1 MSDLQK
7 STTQLLRSSTFRYG
21 VFGMLFGFSFPVIG
35 TILKLVF
42 SQLPVNPVTFMHV
55 QRTDPILWIVDTA
68 PLILGIFAAFAG
80 RQNDILKRV
89 NEKLGLREKELEGT
103 QNTLEERIAMR
114 TSELQEANQQIEK
127 RVARLQVISDVSQ
140 EISSNV
146 GLDAGELLT
155 RIAQSI
161 SEKIGFYH
169 VGIFLLGGNQE
180 YAVLRASNSK
190 GGQQMLA
197 RHHQLKVGG
206 TGLVGYVAQSGRPRI
221 ALDTGA
227 DAVFFNNPDLP
238 ETRSEMALPLKYGNT
253 VIGVLDVQS
262 TLSAAFNSEDINTLN
277 TLANQ
282 IAIIIRNL
290 QMAEGEGSDTFEQGS
305 QRAAQFS
312 RKEQQ
317 SGYSF
322 RPDGTITS
330 STLPRENPAL
340 EKAVASNETVVQSQ
354 TSMGVPPTLAVPVK
368 FRDETIGVIHIEAS
382 ETDRVWTEDEVAMV
396 QAISERAA
404 FALENARLFED
415 ATRRA
420 EQEEAISRVTSQIG
434 ASTDFNRIL
443 QTTIQELGQA
453 LGASRSFIQLGAPS
467 DGNEVSHES

>member
-1 MSDLQK
+1 MSGILK
-7 STTQLLRSSTFRYG
+7 TTARLLRSSAFRYG
-21 VFGMLFGFSFPVIG
+21 MFGMLFGFSFPIIG
-35 TILKLVF
+35 TIIKLVY
-42 SQLPVNPVTFMHV
+42 SQLPIDPVNFMHI

-68 PLILGIFAAFAG
+68 PLFLGIFAAFAG
-80 RQNDILKRV
+80 SQNDILKQV
-89 NEKLGLREKELEGT
+89 NEKLILREKELEGT
-103 QNTLEERIAMR
+103 QNTLEERIATR
-114 TSELQEANQQIEK
+114 TAELQEANQQIEK
-127 RVARLQVISDVSQ
+127 RVVRLQVISNVSQ

-146 GLDAGELLT
+146 GLGANELLT
-155 RIAQSI
+155 RIAESI

-169 VGIFLLGGNQE
+169 VGIFLMGENQE

-206 TGLVGYVAQSGRPRI
+206 TGIVGYVAQSGHPRI

-262 TLSAAFNSEDINTLN
+262 TLSSAFSNEDINTLN

-290 QMAEGEGSDTFEQGS
+290 QIAEGEGFVYSPQGGK
-305 QRAAQFS
+305 RAVQFS
-312 RKEQQ
+312 RNEQQ

-340 EKAVASNETVVQSQ
+340 EKAIASNETVILSQ
-354 TSMGVPPTLAVPVK
+354 PSIGVFPTLAVPVK
-368 FRDETIGVIHIEAS
+368 FRDEIIGVIHIEAS
-382 ETDRVWTEDEVAMV
+382 EANRVWTEDEVAMV

-404 FALENARLFED
+404 LALENARLFED

-420 EQEEAISRVTSQIG
+420 EQEETISRVTTQIG

-453 LGASRSFIQLGAPS
+453 LGASRSFIQLSAPS
-467 DGNEVSHES
+467 DGNEITHES

>member
-1 MSDLQK
+1 MSDILKTTARLLK
-7 STTQLLRSSTFRYG
+7 SSAFRYG
-21 VFGMLFGFSFPVIG
+21 MFGVLFGFSFPVIG
-35 TILKLVF
+35 TIIKLAY
-42 SQLPVNPVTFMHV
+42 SQLPIDPVNFIHI

-80 RQNDILKRV
+80 YQNDILKQM
-89 NEKLGLREKELEGT
+89 NEKLILREKELEGT
-103 QNTLEERIAMR
+103 QNTLEERIAKR
-114 TSELQEANQQIEK
+114 TLELQEANQQIEK
-127 RVARLQVISDVSQ
+127 RVERLQVISDVSQ

-146 GLDAGELLT
+146 GLGANELLT
-155 RIAQSI
+155 RIAESI

-169 VGIFLLGGNQE
+169 VGIFLMGENQE

-197 RHHQLKVGG
+197 RRHQLKVGG
-206 TGLVGYVAQSGRPRI
+206 TGIVGYVAQSGRPRI

-262 TLSAAFNSEDINTLN
+262 TLSSAFSNEDINTLN

-290 QMAEGEGSDTFEQGS
+290 QIAEGERFDYSPQGGK
-305 QRAAQFS
+305 RAVQFS
-312 RKEQQ
+312 RNEQQ

-340 EKAVASNETVVQSQ
+340 EKAIASNETVILSQ
-354 TSMGVPPTLAVPVK
+354 PSMGVLPTLAVPVK
-368 FRDETIGVIHIEAS
+368 FRDEIIGVIHIEAS
-382 ETDRVWTEDEVAMV
+382 ETNRVWTEDEVAMV

-404 FALENARLFED
+404 LALENARLFED

-420 EQEEAISRVTSQIG
+420 EQEETISRVTTQIG

-467 DGNEVSHES
+467 DGNEITHES